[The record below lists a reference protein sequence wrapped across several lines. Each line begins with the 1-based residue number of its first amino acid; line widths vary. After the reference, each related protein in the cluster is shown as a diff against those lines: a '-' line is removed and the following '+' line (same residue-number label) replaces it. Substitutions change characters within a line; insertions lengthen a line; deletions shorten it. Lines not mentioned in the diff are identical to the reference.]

1 MNRDTKMTEL
11 PALTLDFLNAKGL
24 LIDNVFA
31 NLWKETGMKTLLSR
45 VGFNKRSGTPMPEVI
60 YGLMLWIWLKKD
72 SIGMF
77 SREGLQGA
85 MGKDVLYDTIN
96 REDLNWRNLHRL
108 ASARTIQ
115 SFKAPGKKAFVV
127 DDTIAQRF
135 GKKMPGIS
143 SHFDHTTGRHMM
155 GQQVLTLGLSCDEG
169 FVPLD
174 SELFISQTKATE
186 LHQSFKDGRS
196 AVAKRYKTAQQGTK
210 PEMVKSMVNRA
221 LNAGIVA
228 DYLLADAW
236 FGTKAMI
243 RLTQETAL
251 VPVLRMKKN
260 KMNYRMSEI
269 VRGNA
274 VTKELDVQALYKRCV
289 RKAWQPIYGQ
299 KYQAK
304 AVDVEL
310 NLAETKEPEQW
321 IKVRLLFVRGNV
333 DDTQQTTGKH
343 DWAVF
348 LTTATALSGTEILEL
363 YSMRWAIEVYFK
375 EAKQHLGFLK
385 EQSNHYA
392 AYIASIHLTA
402 IRFCL
407 LVIAKQTQGAESIAG
422 LRQALC
428 SNSTDI
434 SYASKLWQ
442 VFRAVISGALDSLKS
457 VMGDAVAIAMD
468 VIDAHIECW
477 FLQVLQLDT
486 RTLRLEAVKQRG
498 KMARESGKTALK
510 TVHPDM
516 CHDPVFCRRNLGC
529 YLWILLPKSEDVIL

>member
-1 MNRDTKMTEL
+1 MNRATKIIEL
-11 PALTLDFLNAKGL
+11 PALTVDLLKANGV

-31 NLWKETGMKTLLSR
+31 SLWREVGMKTILSR
-45 VGFNKRSGTPMPEVI
+45 AGFNKRSGTPMSDVMFS
-60 YGLMLWIWLKKD
+60 LMLWLWLQKE

-77 SREGLQGA
+77 ARECLQGA
-85 MGKDVLYDTIN
+85 MGKDVLYDTMN
-96 REDLNWRNLHRL
+96 REDLNWRKFHEQVAHKTVQTLK
-108 ASARTIQ
+108 AS
-115 SFKAPGKKAFVV
+115 GKKAYVV
-127 DDTIAQRF
+127 DDSVKQRF

-143 SHFDHTTGRHMM
+143 SHFDHTSGRHMM
-155 GQQVLTLGLSCDEG
+155 GQQVLTLGLSCEEG

-174 SELFISQTKATE
+174 SELFISQTKAIE
-186 LHQSFKDGRS
+186 LHEPFEDGRS
-196 AVAKRYKTAQQGTK
+196 IAAKRYRTAQQCTK
-210 PEMVKSMVNRA
+210 PEMVGAMVKRA
-221 LNAGIVA
+221 LNAGIMA

-260 KMNYRMSEI
+260 KMKYRISEF
-269 VRGNA
+269 VRGET
-274 VTKELDVQALYKRCV
+274 VSQELDLQALYKHCV
-289 RKAWQPIYGQ
+289 RKAWQPIRGQ

-304 AVDVEL
+304 TVDVEL
-310 NLAETKEPEQW
+310 NLAETKDTEQW
-321 IKVRLLFVRGNV
+321 VKVRLLFVRGLAGESQA
-333 DDTQQTTGKH
+333 TAGKH

-348 LTTATALSGTEILEL
+348 LTTGTALSAAEILEL

-407 LVIAKQTQGAESIAG
+407 LVIAKQTQGFGNIAQA
-422 LRQALC
+422 RQTLC

-434 SYASKLWQ
+434 SYAGKLWQ
-442 VFRAVISGALDSLKS
+442 VFRAVISGALDGLEALL
-457 VMGDAVAIAMD
+457 GDAAARVMD

-477 FLQVLQLDT
+477 FLQVLQLDA
-486 RTLRLEAVKQRG
+486 RTLRLEAL
-498 KMARESGKTALK
+498 EIN
-510 TVHPDM
+510 D
-516 CHDPVFCRRNLGC
+516 
-529 YLWILLPKSEDVIL
+529 E